1 LSVATTGDR
10 ALAETPVGD
19 AAVPRLE
26 LAEWADRYELVAGL
40 TTRGVGAAPF
50 SLGLWSDEPVGQVLS
65 RWRAFRAAFQPAF
78 PSLVLS
84 HQVHGTA
91 VQWHDALPEGWLVLD
106 GLDGHA
112 ASERGTLLTVTVAD
126 CIPIYLAVP
135 QKGAIG
141 LLHAGWRGAVG
152 GVLAR
157 GVELLKR
164 RGFAKASDIVM
175 HCGVGICGT
184 CYEVGSEVAVQFGL
198 AVSAAPVPL
207 DLRAVLA
214 RQGGSSALQRSPF
227 LPGAARIIA
236 TASFPIVLPAAGT
249 GGWWLISAD
258 LKLDTTLA
266 SATFP
271 SAAGEVRPALFF
283 LCFPT
288 LWWRPFGPGSK
299 RWGSIWPTFASAARR
314 TGRWS
319 KSASISLPPPSGG

>member
-1 LSVATTGDR
+1 LNVATTGDR

-26 LAEWADRYELVAGL
+26 LADWAARYGLVAGI

-65 RWRAFRAAFQPAF
+65 RWRAFRAAFQPSF

-91 VQWHDALPEGWLVLD
+91 VQWHEAMPEGWLVLD

-112 ASERGTLLTVTVAD
+112 TTERGTLLTVTVAD

-141 LLHAGWRGAVG
+141 LLHAGWRGVVG

-157 GVELLKR
+157 AVELLKW
-164 RGFAKASDIVM
+164 RGFSKGSDIVM

-184 CYEVGSEVAVQFGL
+184 CYEVGSEVAGQFGL
-198 AVSAAPVPL
+198 PLSAAPVPL

-214 RQGGSSALQRSPF
+214 RQ
-227 LPGAARIIA
+227 ARELGIEES
-236 TASFPIVLPAAGT
+236 TASP
-249 GGWWLISAD
+249 WCSAHD
-258 LKLDTTLA
+258 RD
-266 SATFP
+266 
-271 SAAGEVRPALFF
+271 RFF
-283 LCFPT
+283 SH
-288 LWWRPFGPGSK
+288 R
-299 RWGSIWPTFASAARR
+299 A
-314 TGRWS
+314 
-319 KSASISLPPPSGG
+319 SGGRDGRMVAYLGRPKA